1 MIPFMRLKTEESN
14 VKISGSI
21 IQSGCNI
28 SFSVL
33 MLWMDLLRFVF
44 RE

>member
-14 VKISGSI
+14 V
-21 IQSGCNI
+21 NI